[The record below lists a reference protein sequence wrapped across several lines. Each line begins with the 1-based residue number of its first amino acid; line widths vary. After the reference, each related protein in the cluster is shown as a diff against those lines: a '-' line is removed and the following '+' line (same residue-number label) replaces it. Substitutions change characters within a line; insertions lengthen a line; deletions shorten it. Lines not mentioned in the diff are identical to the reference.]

1 MRSVQS
7 DLIEYLDPVIPRK
20 SGQVAVPAV
29 TEVRGKRIAFLEN
42 GWKSFVKMG
51 ERLEQVLK
59 DEHGVATFRML
70 RTSSR
75 WPSMTGLGMPLLPE
89 VNSISP
95 TLMTTVPTC
104 MIRLMPKRCS
114 AQPCSGPSRPLSS
127 RFIEYAADS
136 NVEDH
141 PNSAF
146 NSTA

>member
-59 DEHGVATFRML
+59 DEHGVATFRMF
-70 RTSSR
+70 RISSSAAAPEALLAEVVR
-75 WPSMTGLGMPLLPE
+75 DYDAAIVGMA
-89 VNSISP
+89 N
-95 TLMTTVPTC
+95 
-104 MIRLMPKRCS
+104 
-114 AQPCSGPSRPLSS
+114 
-127 RFIEYAADS
+127 
-136 NVEDH
+136 
-141 PNSAF
+141 
-146 NSTA
+146 